1 MNLKRY
7 IFVEIT
13 LSFFRIIWI
22 VGESVRGHGHDLHSD
37 TELIRSPRGNAD
49 N

>member
-22 VGESVRGHGHDLHSD
+22 VVESVRGHGHNLHPD

-49 N
+49 T